1 MVYFELVFT
10 TKEYMRQVR
19 VNLVRRGET
28 GFVVL
33 SALGCNKVGLSL
45 FQLLD
50 WDPSFSPL
58 SPFSQTIEI
67 ENQWLL
73 EVAPH
78 YYKSKDLEDTSGRKM
93 PKKVGATREDMRV
106 QQ

>member
-1 MVYFELVFT
+1 MHIHPNSSLFQELPKWVVYFELVFT

-19 VNLVRRGET
+19 VNLT

-50 WDPSFSPL
+50 WDPSLFFIFSSLPL
-58 SPFSQTIEI
+58 FSD
-67 ENQWLL
+67 
-73 EVAPH
+73 
-78 YYKSKDLEDTSGRKM
+78 Y
-93 PKKVGATREDMRV
+93 
-106 QQ
+106 